1 MDRIRKARTDW
12 EEDRN
17 VLTLW
22 SFLERDYFDWFMQHL
37 MDFDF
42 SSENHEKRNRNLR
55 KKVQP
60 RPELIEA

>member
-1 MDRIRKARTDW
+1 MINSGHPFLFEHRREHTLAMDRIWKSKSEW

-22 SFLERDYFDWFMQHL
+22 NFLERDYFDWFMQHR

-42 SSENHEKRNRNLR
+42 SS
-55 KKVQP
+55 
-60 RPELIEA
+60 

>member
-1 MDRIRKARTDW
+1 
-12 EEDRN
+12 
-17 VLTLW
+17 
-22 SFLERDYFDWFMQHL
+22 